1 MAMYKRRC
9 VISIYSIYIYIY
21 IYAIMGRVAT
31 ARDYSHSSLLFSLP
45 SYPTLTQDGMVIIQ
59 RRLYSVKYT

>member
-9 VISIYSIYIYIY
+9 VISMQYIYIY

-31 ARDYSHSSLLFSLP
+31 PRDYSHSSLLFSLP